1 MYPHTSHK
9 DKPLSGILYLI
20 PTPLGDDPP
29 EWVMPAHAISILHR
43 LDHLIVENL
52 RTARRLLSKTHIPK
66 SIDSIQFYELNKHS
80 SEADVGSFLDAAKQG
95 SDIGLISEAGSP
107 CIADP
112 GAIIVQQAHKIGI
125 KVVPLAGPN
134 SIMMAL
140 MASGFNGQ
148 WFVFHGYL
156 PIQANARI
164 KKIRELEQ
172 HAVHSGQTQIFIETP
187 YRNQQLFEA
196 LMRTC
201 HPSTT
206 LCIAIDIS
214 SDDEVILTQSIS
226 QWQSSP
232 LNIHKKPAVFLLGT
246 DAHSIQ

>member
-1 MYPHTSHK
+1 MYPNTSHK
-9 DKPLSGILYLI
+9 DKPLSGVLYLI

-29 EWVMPAHAISILHR
+29 EWVMPAQAISILHR

-66 SIDSIQFYELNKHS
+66 SIDSIQLYELNKHS

-156 PIQANARI
+156 PIQADARI
-164 KKIRELEQ
+164 KRSVNLNSMQYTAGKPKFLLKP
-172 HAVHSGQTQIFIETP
+172 HIET
-187 YRNQQLFEA
+187 NNCL
-196 LMRTC
+196 
-201 HPSTT
+201 
-206 LCIAIDIS
+206 
-214 SDDEVILTQSIS
+214 
-226 QWQSSP
+226 
-232 LNIHKKPAVFLLGT
+232 KP
-246 DAHSIQ
+246 